1 MVMEFVLSKIH
12 DMIDV
17 EDYKMKLEDLID
29 TNLDMIK
36 EMILG
41 MATVEAAT
49 EFVTSQLGMTED
61 EIMEMAT
68 MDTAMAYIM

>member
-1 MVMEFVLSKIH
+1 MVMEFVFSKIH

-17 EDYKMKLEDLID
+17 EDSKMMLEDLID

-41 MATVEAAT
+41 MASDLV
-49 EFVTSQLGMTED
+49 
-61 EIMEMAT
+61 
-68 MDTAMAYIM
+68 

>member
-1 MVMEFVLSKIH
+1 MVMEFVSSKIH

-41 MATVEAAT
+41 MASDLV
-49 EFVTSQLGMTED
+49 
-61 EIMEMAT
+61 
-68 MDTAMAYIM
+68 

>member
-49 EFVTSQLGMTED
+49 EFVVSQLGMTED

>member
-49 EFVTSQLGMTED
+49 EFVTS
-61 EIMEMAT
+61 
-68 MDTAMAYIM
+68 

>member
-1 MVMEFVLSKIH
+1 MIIDFIKENQDMVMEFVSSKIH

-41 MATVEAAT
+41 MASDLV
-49 EFVTSQLGMTED
+49 
-61 EIMEMAT
+61 
-68 MDTAMAYIM
+68 